1 MESIKSILIT
11 RDGMDPTDADDL
23 IAQAQAEFDEHINNN
38 ELDLAENICQE
49 WFGLEPDYVIEFF

>member
-1 MESIKSILIT
+1 MESIKEVLIT

-23 IAQAQAEFDEHINNN
+23 IAQAQAEFDQHINND

>member
-1 MESIKSILIT
+1 MESIKEVLIT

-23 IAQAQAEFDEHINNN
+23 IAQAQAEFNEHIDNN
-38 ELDLAENICQE
+38 ELDLAENICEE

>member
-1 MESIKSILIT
+1 MESIKEILIT
-11 RDGMDPTDADDL
+11 RDGMDPTEADDL

>member
-1 MESIKSILIT
+1 MESIKEVLIT

-23 IAQAQAEFDEHINNN
+23 IAQAQAEFDEHIINN

>member
-1 MESIKSILIT
+1 MESIKEILIT

-23 IAQAQAEFDEHINNN
+23 IAQAQAEFDEHIINN

>member
-1 MESIKSILIT
+1 MESIKEVLIS

-23 IAQAQAEFDEHINNN
+23 IAQAQAEFDQHINNN

>member
-1 MESIKSILIT
+1 MESIKEVLIT

-23 IAQAQAEFDEHINNN
+23 IAQAQAEFDQHINNN

>member
-1 MESIKSILIT
+1 MESIKEVLIT

-23 IAQAQAEFDEHINNN
+23 IAQAQAEFNEHINNN

>member
-1 MESIKSILIT
+1 MESIKEVLIS
-11 RDGMDPTDADDL
+11 RDGMDPTDADEL
-23 IAQAQAEFDEHINNN
+23 IAQAQAEFDQHLNNN

>member
-1 MESIKSILIT
+1 
-11 RDGMDPTDADDL
+11 MDPTDADDL
-23 IAQAQAEFDEHINNN
+23 IAQAQAEFDQHINND

>member
-1 MESIKSILIT
+1 MESIKEVLIT

-23 IAQAQAEFDEHINNN
+23 IAQAQAEFDQHINNN
-38 ELDLAENICQE
+38 ELDLAENICEE

>member
-1 MESIKSILIT
+1 MESIKEVLIT

-23 IAQAQAEFDEHINNN
+23 ISDAQDDFNYRVARGD
-38 ELDLAENICQE
+38 LDAAENICAD

>member
-1 MESIKSILIT
+1 MESIKEILIT